1 MHSNRSLRI
10 SCTPSFRITRWVNTQ
25 FTGNLLLR
33 NDPAPSNIDIVAPH
47 SRVSGAPRATLFRVL
62 SLARSSQP
70 IPETPLL
77 FSQVHKVQKSKRES
91 VKKEPVSCGESIPV
105 SHHSPPLLFCW
116 ARCCWL
122 RRSQCAWPHV
132 GGDTAPRQLT
142 SCSDHAQ
149 QWPVRHGNRR
159 DWPRLCPHE
168 PVAIYKGT
176 RPFFAYNT
184 DATGSFV
191 GARHPLL
198 GPGPVSGIITITATG
213 RTSGLKATCT
223 FTVTQ

>member
-91 VKKEPVSCGESIPV
+91 VKKEPVSCVESIPG
-105 SHHSPPLLFCW
+105 SHHSLPLLFCW

-122 RRSQCAWPHV
+122 RRS
-132 GGDTAPRQLT
+132 
-142 SCSDHAQ
+142 S
-149 QWPVRHGNRR
+149 VR
-159 DWPRLCPHE
+159 L
-168 PVAIYKGT
+168 
-176 RPFFAYNT
+176 
-184 DATGSFV
+184 
-191 GARHPLL
+191 
-198 GPGPVSGIITITATG
+198 
-213 RTSGLKATCT
+213 ATCRRRHRAPPAHQL
-223 FTVTQ
+223 FRSRPTVARTARKPS